1 MEPII
6 DQIVHHL
13 ECAVLED
20 EDNNAFLASALRTAE
35 YLKNRHATITEGDA
49 EELRQQVKRG
59 FWASSLDLSELPETH
74 PMTQAIRLSEQ
85 LANFKREIKE

>member
-1 MEPII
+1 MKRII

-20 EDNNAFLASALRTAE
+20 EDDNTFLARALRTAE
-35 YLKNRHATITEGDA
+35 SLKGHTTITEGDA

-59 FWASSLDLSELPETH
+59 FWASSLDLSELPEVH

-85 LANFKREIKE
+85 LANFKRESKE